1 VPVERWL
8 SRASIGRPRI
18 LLVLFCLA
26 AWLPGVFTLPP
37 GDRDESRFA
46 QATKQMVETGDYV
59 RIMNGGEARNRKPI
73 GIHWLQAPFAL
84 AARAVG
90 VATANPI
97 WPYRVPSLLGGLLA
111 VLATHEL
118 GLRLAGRRAALLAA
132 MMLAASV
139 LLVVEV
145 HIAKTDAALLGATT
159 LAMAMLARA
168 YLAPRAAEPGRAE
181 PPGGAVAIE
190 PPGGAVASGAVAI
203 GPGAAALFWLAV
215 GAGVLLKGP
224 ITPMVAGL
232 CVLTLLVWD
241 GAGGRGAG
249 LRHRASWLRGLR
261 ARWGVPLLLAVVLP
275 WFVAIGVATHGA
287 FFAQAVGGDLAAK
300 LHGGDD
306 AHGAWPGLHLL
317 LLPLLAFPGALAIL
331 SALPELWRRR
341 REPAARFLVAW
352 AAPSWLV
359 FELVPTK
366 LPHYVLPLYPAL
378 CLAAAHWLLHGTG
391 RPAPRWLR
399 VLSWTGFWLGAALLG
414 VGGAV
419 LPFVLARAM
428 QGSAALLPTSLHAVS
443 FPAIGAAGWLG
454 VPALGAT
461 ALVAWAVARPSRA
474 LTGSVAEP
482 APRQSCAPLV
492 RRLAAGLLAM
502 PLLYA
507 AILWFE
513 LPRLGALWIAPRVE
527 ATLRDDWPGWN
538 ASGRGLAAVGFAEPS
553 LMFLAGTQVRWLSAA
568 DAAAAWARGS
578 LDAILVARP
587 DRPAFEAALARE
599 QASARSVATVDGYN
613 YSRGRTV
620 DLTLYLR

>member
-1 VPVERWL
+1 MERWL
-8 SRASIGRPRI
+8 SRAAAGRPRL

-26 AWLPGVFTLPP
+26 LWLPGVFTLPP

-84 AARAVG
+84 AARAAG

-168 YLAPRAAEPGRAE
+168 YLAPRAAGPGRAEPHGGAVAAE
-181 PPGGAVAIE
+181 PPGGAVAF
-190 PPGGAVASGAVAI
+190 
-203 GPGAAALFWLAV
+203 GPGAAALFWLAM

-232 CVLTLLVWD
+232 CVVTLLVWD

-261 ARWGVPLLLAVVLP
+261 AGWGVPLLLAVVLP
-275 WFVAIGVATHGA
+275 WFVAIGLATHGA

-317 LLPLLAFPGALAIL
+317 LLPLLAFPGGLAIL
-331 SALPELWRRR
+331 PALPELWRRR

-378 CLAAAHWLLHGTG
+378 CLGAAGWLLHGTG
-391 RPAPRWLR
+391 QPAPRWLR

-419 LPFVLARAM
+419 LPFVLAGAM
-428 QGSAALLPTSLHAVS
+428 QGSAALLPPSLHAV
-443 FPAIGAAGWLG
+443 FLPAVGAAGWLG
-454 VPALGAT
+454 VPALGGA
-461 ALVAWAVARPSRA
+461 ALVAWAVARPGPAPS
-474 LTGSVAEP
+474 GSVAEP
-482 APRQSCAPLV
+482 ASRQSCGLLAG
-492 RRLAAGLLAM
+492 RLAAGLLAV
-502 PLLYA
+502 PVLYA

-538 ASGRGLAAVGFAEPS
+538 AGGRGLAAVGFAEPS

-568 DAAAAWARGS
+568 DAAAAWARGG

-599 QASARSVATVDGYN
+599 HASARSVATVDGYN
-613 YSRGRTV
+613 YSRGRVV